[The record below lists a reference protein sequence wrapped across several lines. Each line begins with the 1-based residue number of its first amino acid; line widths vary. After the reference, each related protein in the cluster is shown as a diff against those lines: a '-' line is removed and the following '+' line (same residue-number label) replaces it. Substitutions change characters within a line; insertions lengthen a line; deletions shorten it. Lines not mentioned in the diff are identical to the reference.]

1 MSCLSQPSFL
11 LHRFL
16 PPLPLILFVL
26 AYMTIK
32 RLLYLSC
39 GLPLSPSCRTHSL
52 RGKERLQTHIQSGHL
67 SVSSCHARLPALNV
81 SVSGSRNTKTYRDWY
96 IQASTYVQRLVPAC
110 RQADRRRVEDKS
122 QMKKKPVLRTITPSL
137 SFLLSKLQR
146 WPASW

>member
-81 SVSGSRNTKTYRDWY
+81 SVCGSRNTKTYRDWY
-96 IQASTYVQRLVPAC
+96 IQAATYVQRLIP
-110 RQADRRRVEDKS
+110 ADRRRIEDKS

>member
-96 IQASTYVQRLVPAC
+96 IQAATYVQRLIP
-110 RQADRRRVEDKS
+110 ADRRRIEDKS
-122 QMKKKPVLRTITPSL
+122 QMKKKPVLRTITHSL